1 MRRGREMS
9 DNNESAPIP
18 GWFWAAAV
26 AALLFE
32 MLGCFFYL
40 VEVRMS
46 AADFTALPLDQRAT
60 LEARPSWYYAA
71 FAIAVWVGLVG
82 SIGLLLRKAWAPP
95 MLLASMIAAIVQF
108 SSVVIVPEMR
118 DSTPSDALAVP
129 IVIIICCF
137 GIWQLARLA
146 KRRGWL
152 T

>member
-1 MRRGREMS
+1 MT
-9 DNNESAPIP
+9 DNNESAAIP

-40 VEVRMS
+40 IEVRMS
-46 AADFTALPLDQRAT
+46 AADFAALPLDQRAT

-82 SIGLLLRKAWAPP
+82 SIGMLLRKAWAAP

-108 SSVVIVPEMR
+108 SSIVIVPAMR

-129 IVIIICCF
+129 IVIIICCY

>member
-1 MRRGREMS
+1 MS
-9 DNNESAPIP
+9 ENAEAGETGAVP
-18 GWFWAAAV
+18 GWFWAAAI

-40 VEVRMS
+40 VEVRMG
-46 AADFTALPLDQRAT
+46 AADFAALPIDQRAM
-60 LEARPSWYYAA
+60 LEARPGWYYAA

-82 SIGLLLRKAWAPP
+82 SIGLLLRRRWAGP

-108 SSVVIVPEMR
+108 SSIVIVPAMR
-118 DSTPSDALAVP
+118 EVTPSDALAIP
-129 IVIIICCF
+129 IVIIICCY

-152 T
+152 S

>member
-1 MRRGREMS
+1 MS
-9 DNNESAPIP
+9 ENGEAVETGTVPA
-18 GWFWAAAV
+18 WFWAAAI

-32 MLGCFFYL
+32 ILGCFFYL

-46 AADFTALPLDQRAT
+46 AADFAALPIDQRAM
-60 LEARPSWYYAA
+60 LEARPGWFYAA

-82 SIGLLLRKAWAPP
+82 SIGLLLRKRWAGP

-108 SSVVIVPEMR
+108 SSIVIVPAMR
-118 DSTPSDALAVP
+118 EVTPSDALGIP
-129 IVIIICCF
+129 IVIIVCCY

-152 T
+152 S

>member
-1 MRRGREMS
+1 MS
-9 DNNESAPIP
+9 DEIESTAKTNAVP
-18 GWFWAAAV
+18 GWFWAAAI

-46 AADFTALPLDQRAT
+46 AADFGALPLDQRAM
-60 LEARPSWYYAA
+60 LEARPSWFYAA

-82 SIGLLLRKAWAPP
+82 AIGLLLRKAWASP

-108 SSVVIVPEMR
+108 SSIVIVPAMR
-118 DSTPSDALAVP
+118 DATPSDALAVP
-129 IVIIICCF
+129 IVIIICCY

-152 T
+152 S